1 MRLSQCRVPDL
12 GEPGKSALP
21 LRLERHALAETEGG
35 LGASIRLGTVLA
47 IFRNSLLNRS
57 QSGTGF

>member
-21 LRLERHALAETEGG
+21 LRLERHALAATEGG

-47 IFRNSLLNRS
+47 ISATHS
-57 QSGTGF
+57 